1 MISDCLII
9 FVFFFYTLQCEFIIK
24 ANFVWNKA
32 ISLLFYICNVI
43 LRKAVLALTPEY
55 YMLNWKAAKTNFIV
69 FVWPDRGLTTIYHT
83 QGEHAS
89 LTWQGLDY
97 DLPHSRWTCQ
107 LDLTGA
113 WLRSTTLK
121 VNMPAW
127 PDRGLTTIYH
137 SRWTCQLDYDLPHS
151 RWTCQLDLT
160 GAWLWST
167 NWGEHASLTTIY
179 HTQGEHASLT
189 WQGLDYDLPLE
200 VNMPAW
206 PDRGLTTIYHTR
218 GEHASLTTIYHTR
231 GEHASLTWQGLD

>member
-9 FVFFFYTLQCEFIIK
+9 YVFFFYTLQCEFIIK

-107 LDLTGA
+107 LD
-113 WLRSTTLK
+113 
-121 VNMPAW
+121 
-127 PDRGLTTIYH
+127 
-137 SRWTCQLDYDLPHS
+137 YDLPHS

-160 GAWLWST
+160 GAWLRST
-167 NWGEHASLTTIY
+167 T
-179 HTQGEHASLT
+179 
-189 WQGLDYDLPLE
+189 LE

-206 PDRGLTTIYHTR
+206 PDRGLTKKGIYSQPCISRALNGIWKCGHYIQVKIICNIHQL
-218 GEHASLTTIYHTR
+218 EKWSC
-231 GEHASLTWQGLD
+231 SV